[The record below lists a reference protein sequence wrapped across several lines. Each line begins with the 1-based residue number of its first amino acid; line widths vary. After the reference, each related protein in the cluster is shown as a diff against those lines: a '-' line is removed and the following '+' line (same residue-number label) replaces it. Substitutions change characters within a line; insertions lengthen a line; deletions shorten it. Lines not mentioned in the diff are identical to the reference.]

1 MRPSLRKIA
10 LGTAAHAAASASATP
25 AAEEHTP
32 HRRRALRKWVLPLGI
47 VGLAAAPALGS
58 GTPVTFAPAVDY
70 QLGFTGSWFPA
81 VRDLNG
87 DGHPDVVVGGD
98 QTNAF
103 AVLPGNGDGTLG
115 AATTVSTTN
124 PNAPNDA
131 YNPRAVTP
139 GDLNNDGLIDLYF
152 AGYGINDNVVSLN
165 QSSGATLAFGPA
177 SYIPARHAPGK
188 PALGDLNE
196 DGNLDVVQPSYNGN
210 NGDADSVL
218 FRLGNGDGTFGASS
232 QLFTNPLPAAG
243 SNAAAIADVNGDGHL
258 DALATVNPPGGG
270 TPQQAA
276 VMTAL
281 GNGDGTFQMPA
292 TVSFTGAN
300 SDPNAILV
308 LDVNGDGDLDVLTG
322 NGSSVS
328 IMLGDGTGSFA
339 TGTLNTDL
347 VGYSL
352 AAADLNGDGVTDL
365 GTADWNGEAVNV
377 ALGNGDGTF
386 EPASQVAMPAGSN
399 PYGLALADLNGDG
412 LGDMVVDFY
421 NLQTVSVLLNTS
433 VVPAPA
439 VTAVTPASG
448 STSGGTSVT
457 ISGTAFTGATAVTFG
472 GVNATSFTVNSPTS
486 ITAVAPAHAAG
497 TVAIEVTTANGTGT
511 GAGLFT
517 YSAPPAPEP
526 PPAPAPSPSPEAAPQ
541 PAAPSAPAPAPTVNQ
556 VTPPAVA
563 PAGDNRTRL
572 TFRLKL
578 SQTGRYTF
586 ILQEG
591 ATPAPLSSRRAKRAR
606 LAKPAPPRVEFLAG
620 SKIGDRTLTAPS
632 SAPVLRGAK
641 AGQDLT
647 VVALI
652 NGTPPANLM
661 LNAVAVNR
669 TGGLQGSL
677 FPVSS

>member
-10 LGTAAHAAASASATP
+10 LGTAAAITSATP
-25 AAEEHTP
+25 AAQGSMP
-32 HRRRALRKWVLPLGI
+32 HRRRALRKWALPLGV
-47 VGLAAAPALGS
+47 VGLAAAPAVAL
-58 GTPVTFAPAVDY
+58 GTPVTFAQPVAY
-70 QLGFTGSWFPA
+70 PLGFSGAPFPA
-81 VRDLNG
+81 VRDFNG
-87 DGHPDVVVGGD
+87 DGHPDVVVGADG
-98 QTNAF
+98 TNAF
-103 AVLPGNGDGTLG
+103 AVFPGNGDGTLG
-115 AATTVSTTN
+115 TATTVDTTN
-124 PNAPNDA
+124 PNAPSDA
-131 YNPRAVTP
+131 HVPRAVTP
-139 GDLNNDGLIDLYF
+139 GDLNNDGRIDLYF
-152 AGYGINDNVVSLN
+152 AGYGVNDNIVSLN
-165 QSSGATLAFGPA
+165 QSSGATFAFGQA
-177 SYIPARHAPGK
+177 SYIPAVQAPAR
-188 PALGDLNE
+188 PALGDLNG
-196 DGNLDVVQPSYNGN
+196 DGKLDVVQTGDNGGNGN
-210 NGDADSVL
+210 ADSVL

-232 QLFTNPLPAAG
+232 QLFTNPLPGAG
-243 SNAAAIADVNGDGHL
+243 ANAAAIADVNGDGHL
-258 DALATVNPPGGG
+258 DALATTMDGTGG
-270 TPQQAA
+270 TSPPQGA

-281 GNGDGTFQMPA
+281 GNGNGTFQMPA
-292 TVSFTGAN
+292 TVSLTGQTSN
-300 SDPNAILV
+300 PNAILV

-328 IMLGDGTGSFA
+328 TMLGNGDGTFA
-339 TGTLNTDL
+339 TGTLSTDL

-352 AAADLNGDGVTDL
+352 SAADLNGDGVTDL
-365 GTADWNGEAVNV
+365 ATADWYASAVNFAV
-377 ALGNGDGTF
+377 GNGDGTF

-421 NLQTVSVLLNTS
+421 GLSSVSVVLNTS
-433 VVPAPA
+433 VVPAPT
-439 VTAVTPASG
+439 VTGVTPSTG
-448 STSGGTSVT
+448 STAGGTSVT
-457 ISGTAFTGATAVTFG
+457 ISGAAFTGATAVTFD

-517 YSAPPAPEP
+517 YTAPPTPEP

-541 PAAPSAPAPAPTVNQ
+541 PAAPSAPAPAPTVNP
-556 VTPPAVA
+556 VAPPAIA

-591 ATPAPLSSRRAKRAR
+591 TTPAPLSGRRAKRAR
-606 LAKPAPPRVEFLAG
+606 LAKPAPPRVEFLTG
-620 SKIGDRTLTAPS
+620 SKIGSRTLTAAS

-647 VVALI
+647 VVAFI

-661 LNAVAVNR
+661 LNAVAVSR

-677 FPVSS
+677 FPVSG